1 MLPKSML
8 QDRSPDIGEIILFR
22 QRKQVKMGVVQALR
36 DGKIEG
42 EDSNRKSFKISSDRI
57 VYATGIQAEA
67 GRAALNAFHKSA
79 VELAQRI
86 ALEEVWEVAKDDTA
100 LLTSQDIAEL
110 VWEEISPLHHAALL
124 FHLHDECPYFRP
136 VGENWAASPEEEVRL
151 HLERLRQRGL
161 QEQEEARFSEWL
173 TTDQA
178 PDALTDKQKRW
189 FEEIR
194 EVALLGE
201 EARISRPIKNILH
214 QGGTEP
220 SQRAFDIFVRKGI
233 WDEDEHLELLRDRI
247 PVAFSESAWKEAEQL
262 RMEDALSAKNCADL
276 TGLHLFS
283 IDDESTTDIDDA
295 CSVERTPSGWRVG
308 VHITDVASLIPID
321 SALGAAAQERLTSL
335 YLPDQKIPMFPPPF
349 SEQIGSLL
357 PGAPRLALSVLF
369 DLDEDLEVRDTHI
382 LSSRIVNR
390 ERFSYEQV
398 DAILDGEAYPLSE
411 SLRLLDRFAEKLQC
425 KRIAAGAVMLER
437 TEIQIHVDQDKRIT
451 LRKRFRETRS
461 NRIVSEMMI
470 LVNRYVASLCAE
482 HELPVGYRTQDP
494 VALDDLEDI
503 SNEALRRHQILRR
516 VKFSKLSTEPGPHHL
531 LGVDCYTQVTSPLRR
546 FPDLLVQR
554 QIVRYLTQGDVVY
567 DRDEMAS
574 LLQRVEE
581 QIRALKRLERR
592 RERYW
597 LLKYL
602 QPSIGEEF
610 SAVVLEVRGKNVRA
624 ELTEC
629 ALQVSVYVDGQPEP
643 GDAIR
648 LRLTGVHPR
657 RDEIHFSQLV

>member
-262 RMEDALSAKNCADL
+262 RTEDALSAKNCADL

-390 ERFSYEQV
+390 ERLSYEQV

-411 SLRLLDRFAEKLQC
+411 SLRLLDRFSEKLQC

-470 LVNRYVASLCAE
+470 LVNRYVA
-482 HELPVGYRTQDP
+482 
-494 VALDDLEDI
+494 
-503 SNEALRRHQILRR
+503 
-516 VKFSKLSTEPGPHHL
+516 
-531 LGVDCYTQVTSPLRR
+531 
-546 FPDLLVQR
+546 
-554 QIVRYLTQGDVVY
+554 
-567 DRDEMAS
+567 
-574 LLQRVEE
+574 
-581 QIRALKRLERR
+581 
-592 RERYW
+592 
-597 LLKYL
+597 
-602 QPSIGEEF
+602 
-610 SAVVLEVRGKNVRA
+610 
-624 ELTEC
+624 
-629 ALQVSVYVDGQPEP
+629 
-643 GDAIR
+643 
-648 LRLTGVHPR
+648 
-657 RDEIHFSQLV
+657 

>member
-1 MLPKSML
+1 ML

-110 VWEEISPLHHAALL
+110 VWEEISPLRCAALL

-262 RMEDALSAKNCADL
+262 RTEDALSAKDCADL

-390 ERFSYEQV
+390 ERLSYEQV

-411 SLRLLDRFAEKLQC
+411 SLRLLDRFSEKLQC

-470 LVNRYVASLCAE
+470 LVNRYVAALCAE

-629 ALQVSVYVDGQPEP
+629 A
-643 GDAIR
+643 
-648 LRLTGVHPR
+648 
-657 RDEIHFSQLV
+657 